1 MSYLNGSPN
10 GKLYVGSV
18 KWSNDYT
25 HVMLFSDKTTR
36 NTFMTSHLSI
46 ISNQITFIN
55 PNGYIDVEGEIA
67 DVEKLNYCYY
77 TNDSD
82 ISNTPYCCFITNFE
96 YIAPKTTRLFI
107 ELDVFQMYHYDT
119 SYYQSY
125 IERAIVSKAQNTANN
140 NYLPEPISANLEYEN
155 ELTTIGNENS
165 WQPIW
170 VLHSASYYNSET
182 GEYDY
187 KGVGTHNTYGEYGR
201 FIESQQ
207 EIQTLLKMYGRK
219 GFNDT
224 LQAFSDMLDDTVG
237 NLTQTAKDAFKAL
250 IQGMFSGGVATTA
263 EWNNMTGMTTI
274 SDVFKIAE
282 YQDHRN
288 ELIGLYAIPKWLKD
302 AYIADGGNN
311 NYADNKRIS
320 KEYDLTT
327 NVNSLANGYTP
338 RNKKL
343 LTSVCRAYVLANRTG
358 LKIPFKPELFKT
370 DDVKI
375 NLYGITMSTG
385 GYQYSI
391 PGYSDRQLAH
401 GEVDY
406 SSERRV
412 GYDANTGLNKVI
424 NGINAGAGIVGAV
437 SGAVGGAMTGNA
449 ASVIGSGANITN
461 AVVSAIDQIGQ
472 KEGRIGSNG
481 DLLRI
486 TGGRPVLRWFEV
498 NPSVSECQAIDN
510 FFDMYGYTIHKHQK
524 PTSYINTRTYW
535 NYVKTSNINLSCNAP
550 ANYENK
556 LKSIYNNGVTL
567 WHSYNNFGDYSQN
580 NLS

>member
-10 GKLYVGSV
+10 GKLYVGAV

-25 HVMLFSDKTTR
+25 HVMLFSGKTAR
-36 NTFMTSHLSI
+36 NTFMTNHLSI

-55 PNGYIDVEGEIA
+55 PNGYIDVEGEIV
-67 DVEKLNYCYY
+67 DVENLNYCYY

-119 SYYQSY
+119 SYYQSF
-125 IERAIVSKAQNTANN
+125 IERAIVSKSENTNN
-140 NYLPEPISANLEYEN
+140 KNYLPEPISAKLEYES

-170 VLHSASYYNSET
+170 VLHSASYYNSAT

-187 KGVGTHNTYGEYGR
+187 KGIGTHNTYGEYGR
-201 FIESQQ
+201 FIESQS
-207 EIQTLLKMYGRK
+207 EIQTLLKMYGRQSIP
-219 GFNDT
+219 DT
-224 LQAFSDMLDDTVG
+224 LAKIDK
-237 NLTQTAKDAFKAL
+237 NLQEATTSGLNKSFWRGIITTWL
-250 IQGMFSGGVATTA
+250 SGGISTA
-263 EWNNMTGMTTI
+263 QGYTDLQGI
-274 SDVFKIAE
+274 SALTDGLSIAQF
-282 YQDHRN
+282 QDHRD

-302 AYIADGGNN
+302 EYIAEGGDN
-311 NYADNKRIS
+311 NYADNRRVT

-327 NVNSLANGYTP
+327 NVNSLANGYKP

-358 LKIPFKPELFKT
+358 LKVPFKPELFTT
-370 DDVKI
+370 DNVKI

-391 PGYSDRQLAH
+391 PGYNDRQLAH
-401 GEVDY
+401 GECDY

-424 NGINAGAGIVGAV
+424 NGINAGAGVIGAV

-461 AVVSAIDQIGQ
+461 ALVSAIDQIGQ

-481 DLLRI
+481 DLLRV
-486 TGGRPVLRWFEV
+486 TGGRAVLRWFEV

-510 FFDMYGYTIHKHQK
+510 FFDMYGYTIHKHQN

>member
-25 HVMLFSDKTTR
+25 HVMLFSGKTAR

-67 DVEKLNYCYY
+67 DVENLNYCYY

-125 IERAIVSKAQNTANN
+125 IERAIVSKSQNTANN
-140 NYLPEPISANLEYEN
+140 NYLPEPISAKLEYES
-155 ELTTIGNENS
+155 ELTTIGTESS

-170 VLHSASYYNSET
+170 VLHSASYYNSST

-187 KGVGTHNTYGEYGR
+187 KGVGTNNTYGEYGR
-201 FIESQQ
+201 FIESQS
-207 EIQTLLKMYGRK
+207 EIQKLLKMYGRK

-237 NLTQTAKDAFKAL
+237 NLTQNAKDIFKAL
-250 IQGMFSGGVATTA
+250 IQGIFSGGIATAA
-263 EWNNMTGMTTI
+263 EWNNMTGMSTI
-274 SDVFKIAE
+274 SDVFNIAE
-282 YQDHRN
+282 YQDHRD

-302 AYIADGGNN
+302 EYVAEGGDN
-311 NYADNKRIS
+311 NYADNKRVT

-358 LKIPFKPELFKT
+358 LKIPFKPELFTT
-370 DDVKI
+370 DNVKI

-424 NGINAGAGIVGAV
+424 NGINAGAGVIGAV

-449 ASVIGSGANITN
+449 ASVIGSGASVTN
-461 AVVSAIDQIGQ
+461 ALVSAIDQIGQ

-481 DLLRI
+481 DLLRV

-510 FFDMYGYTIHKHQK
+510 FFDMYGYTIHKHQN